1 MDSLDTVNLD
11 NLDLDTVQ
19 ADKIRA
25 FISLL
30 IKFDKS
36 KRLSSIKSLDDWCV
50 NHIEDCVRAYNLIEK
65 AECFVDVGSGNGLPG
80 VIFSILDPKKPI
92 VLLDNDKKK
101 VEFLKTVAYRL
112 DLNVKVKLES
122 IVDFELDSVP
132 RGTVF
137 VYRAFSPKEIAIEFI
152 KSMPCLKHI
161 YFAGE
166 NQKLEICEKSA
177 VDYRLSNGVHRKL
190 LIF

>member
-1 MDSLDTVNLD
+1 
-11 NLDLDTVQ
+11 
-19 ADKIRA
+19 
-25 FISLL
+25 
-30 IKFDKS
+30 
-36 KRLSSIKSLDDWCV
+36 
-50 NHIEDCVRAYNLIEK
+50 
-65 AECFVDVGSGNGLPG
+65 VGSGNGLPG

-122 IVDFELDSVP
+122 IVDFKVDSIP

-152 KSMPCLKHI
+152 KSKPFLKHI

-166 NQKLEICEKSA
+166 NQELGIDEKTA
-177 VDYRLSNGVHRKL
+177 LGYRLSSGVQRKL